1 MSIICDN
8 CGFENEDNE
17 LFCAVC
23 NHPLQAETNAA
34 PVQPIMAEERV
45 NTLPQTPVK
54 MVSPGGKYYVICEEC
69 RGKTYVSGPDIA
81 SYFCSGCQKEQFIDG
96 IFWSVEEEQPQEQP
110 MAEAV
115 AVSERFPT
123 AQPTVS
129 HTATVAQAGSMG
141 NRLVLEDIDTGKQ
154 IEISKAGGTLG
165 RYGTFGADYFQT
177 DPRGSWISGEHCRIT
192 YSEDTG
198 WMLEH
203 LSRTND
209 TVYNSRK
216 LEHGYQERLRDGK
229 LLVLANK
236 MTFRIRML

>member
-1 MSIICDN
+1 MSITCSKCDFVN
-8 CGFENEDNE
+8 DDNE
-17 LFCAVC
+17 LFCVVC
-23 NHPLQAETNAA
+23 HHPLQAETNAA
-34 PVQPIMAEERV
+34 PVHPIMAEERV

-69 RGKTYVSGPDIA
+69 RGKTYVNGPDIT
-81 SYFCSGCQKEQFIDG
+81 SYFCQGCQKEQFIDG
-96 IFWSVEEEQPQEQP
+96 IFWTVEEEQTQEEP
-110 MAEAV
+110 MTEPAPLPGHV
-115 AVSERFPT
+115 AA
-123 AQPTVS
+123 AQPAIAQ
-129 HTATVAQAGSMG
+129 TATTVQTGSMG
-141 NRLVLEDIDTGKQ
+141 NRLVLEDIDTGRQ

-177 DPRGSWISGEHCRIT
+177 DPRGGWISGEHCRIT

-216 LEHGYQERLRDGK
+216 LEHGYQERIRDGK

>member
-1 MSIICDN
+1 MSILCDN
-8 CGFENEDNE
+8 CGFENEDDE

-23 NHPLQAETNAA
+23 NHPLQAGADVA
-34 PVQPIMAEERV
+34 LVQPVMAEERV

-54 MVSPGGKYYVICEEC
+54 MTGPGGKYYVICEEC
-69 RGKTYVSGPDIA
+69 RGKTYVSGPEIA
-81 SYFCSGCQKEQFIDG
+81 SYYCPGCQKEQFIDG
-96 IFWSVEEEQPQEQP
+96 ILWSVEEEQPGEQTI
-110 MAEAV
+110 AE
-115 AVSERFPT
+115 T
-123 AQPTVS
+123 APDPGQFRTMQPTMPQ
-129 HTATVAQAGSMG
+129 TASVPQTAPVG

-154 IEISKAGGTLG
+154 IQISKAGGTLG

-177 DPRGSWISGEHCRIT
+177 DPRGGWISGEHCRIT

-236 MTFRIRML
+236 MTFRIRIL